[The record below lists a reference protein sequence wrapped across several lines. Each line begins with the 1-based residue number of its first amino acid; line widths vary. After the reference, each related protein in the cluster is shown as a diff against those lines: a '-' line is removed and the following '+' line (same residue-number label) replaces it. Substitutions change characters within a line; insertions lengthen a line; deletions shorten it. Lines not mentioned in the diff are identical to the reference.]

1 MNEHNIHRGNILAR
15 RKQVNTLHIFN
26 QNVIEVQHD
35 LEYRI
40 NFQVGDQVSLS
51 LQILIPPDFPNRS
64 RPLLRLFPVKNGVA
78 DIKLS
83 HPWLGND
90 NLVIGSPGLNN
101 FGIHSD
107 LGRVVQ
113 AVKREFEKNPP
124 SVIKE
129 NSPNEIKLKHD
140 STPTKPPVSTSTGHT
155 KGYDQNC
162 SQIGVTVGR
171 VPIGGHAV
179 IPEIAKLSEEEL
191 KTLQTDQLAFN
202 VFSRQLNV
210 TALSSMEDHSEN
222 VKKEIMSFVETNAKL
237 ANELNEKKDDYQ
249 SKLNDLELSK
259 KVTADMKKGL
269 FEGAQRLTKT
279 ALCDNLLAASHE
291 DECESEACA
300 DQFLSGN
307 LPIDDFLTKYI
318 QSRTQHHVRKTKHD
332 RLMSNHKYH
341 K

>member
-1 MNEHNIHRGNILAR
+1 MNEHNIRSGNILAR

-26 QNVIEVQHD
+26 ENVVEVRHD

-40 NFQVGDQVSLS
+40 TFQVGDQVSLS
-51 LQILIPPDFPNRS
+51 LQILIPPEFPNRS
-64 RPLLRLFPVKNGVA
+64 RPLLRIFPVKGDVI
-78 DIKLS
+78 DVKLS

-129 NSPNEIKLKHD
+129 NNSNQINLKHE
-140 STPTKPPVSTSTGHT
+140 SSPTKPLVSTSIAGLP
-155 KGYDQNC
+155 KPGYDRNA
-162 SQIGVTVGR
+162 SYLGA
-171 VPIGGHAV
+171 IGGHAV
-179 IPEIAKLSEEEL
+179 TIPEIEKLSKEEL
-191 KTLQTDQLAFN
+191 KALQTDQLAFK

-210 TALSSMEDHSEN
+210 TMLSSMEDTSEKLN
-222 VKKEIMSFVETNAKL
+222 KEIMTLVQSNAKL
-237 ANELNEKKDDYQ
+237 ANELDEKKDNFQ
-249 SKLNDLELSK
+249 TKLTDLETSRR
-259 KVTADMKKGL
+259 VAADMKKDL
-269 FEGAQRLTKT
+269 FEGGAQQLTKPV
-279 ALCDNLLAASHE
+279 LCDKLLTASHT

-307 LPIDDFLTKYI
+307 LPIDDFLTQYI

-332 RLMSNHKYH
+332 KIMISHNYH